1 MTADIAH
8 KGGLVSGPLPRLD
21 YSNFKFDIL
30 FQAPD
35 SRARLGRIHT
45 PHGTVDTPHF
55 IFCGTK
61 AAIKALNMD
70 QMREVG
76 AGFVLANTYHLMLQP
91 GADLVEKM
99 GGLHKFMRWDGPM
112 LTDSGGFQIFAMGEG
127 TVADELKSRQKTARS
142 RTLLKIQEE
151 GATFRSYLDGA
162 IHKLTPESAM
172 DIQRKLGPDFVVAL
186 DECTATHTDKSYNQ
200 RSMAMSH
207 RWGDRSLAQFARHDN
222 GAQAVYG
229 VVQGGVYRDL
239 RAESAAYTADRP
251 YFGTAIG
258 GAFGNKQA
266 EFFEIVDSCMPHVHP
281 HRPIHLLGIGEFIDI
296 FTCVKMGIDTF
307 DCVSPTR
314 IARHGWALMK
324 GVPGGRYNI
333 RNARFKDDP
342 TPLDETMPFTCSN
355 GYSKAYIHHL
365 IKAGEI
371 LGMQILAQHN
381 VAVMVRLMREIRA
394 AIADGTLET
403 LQKQW
408 IVD

>member
-1 MTADIAH
+1 M
-8 KGGLVSGPLPRLD
+8 PLTYP
-21 YSNFKFDIL
+21 NFRFDIL
-30 FQAPD
+30 HRAPS

-61 AAIKALNMD
+61 AAIKALSTD
-70 QMREVG
+70 QVRDVG
-76 AGFVLANTYHLMLQP
+76 AGFILANTYHLMLQP

-127 TVADELKSRQKTARS
+127 TVADELKSRGKTARA
-142 RTLLKIQEE
+142 RTLLKIEE
-151 GATFRSYLDGA
+151 SGATFRSYLDGKV
-162 IHKLTPESAM
+162 HHLTPESAM

-186 DECTATHTDKSYNQ
+186 DECTATHTDKEYNK

-207 RWGDRSLAQFARHDN
+207 RWGDRSLAQFERNDN

-229 VVQGGVYRDL
+229 VVQGGIYHDL
-239 RAESAAYTADRP
+239 RAESAAYTADRS

-258 GAFGNKQA
+258 GAFGNKQGD
-266 EFFEIVDSCMPHVHP
+266 FFDIVAATMPHVHP
-281 HRPIHLLGIGEFIDI
+281 DRPIHMLGIGEFIDI
-296 FTCVKMGIDTF
+296 FECVKMGGDTF

-324 GVPGGRYNI
+324 GVPGGRFNM
-333 RNARFKDDP
+333 RNARFRDDP
-342 TPLDETMPFTCSN
+342 APLDDTMPYVCSN
-355 GYSKAYIHHL
+355 GYSRAYIHHL

-381 VAVMVRLMREIRA
+381 AAVMVRLMTEVRQAIQNDTLDALQRE
-394 AIADGTLET
+394 
-403 LQKQW
+403 W
-408 IVD
+408 IV

>member
-1 MTADIAH
+1 MM
-8 KGGLVSGPLPRLD
+8 PLTYP
-21 YSNFKFDIL
+21 NFSFDITYR
-30 FQAPD
+30 APD
-35 SRARLGRIHT
+35 SRARLGTLNT
-45 PHGTVDTPHF
+45 PHGSIQTPHF

-61 AAIKALNMD
+61 ASIKALNTD
-70 QMREVG
+70 QVRQAG
-76 AGFVLANTYHLMLQP
+76 AGMILANTYHLMLQP

-127 TVADELKSRQKTARS
+127 TVADELKSRHKTARA
-142 RTLLKIQEE
+142 RTLLKITED

-162 IHKLTPESAM
+162 IHHLTPESAM

-186 DECTATHTDKSYNQ
+186 DECTATHTDKKYNEK
-200 RSMAMSH
+200 SMAMSH
-207 RWGDRSLAQFARHDN
+207 RWGDRSLAQFERNHN

-229 VVQGGVYRDL
+229 VVQGGVYEDL
-239 RAESAAYTADRP
+239 RRESSAYTADRP

-258 GAFGNKQA
+258 GAFGNKQV
-266 EFFEIVDSCMPHVHP
+266 EFFDIVETCVPHVHP
-281 HRPIHLLGIGEFIDI
+281 DRPIHLLGIGEFIDI

-324 GVPGGRYNI
+324 GAPGGRLNL
-333 RNARFKDDP
+333 RNAKYRDDAA
-342 TPLDETMPFTCSN
+342 PLDANSPLTCSN
-355 GYSKAYIHHL
+355 GYSKAYLHHL

-371 LGMQILAQHN
+371 LAMQILAQHN
-381 VAVMVRLMREIRA
+381 VAVMATLMREIRA

-408 IVD
+408 IIT

>member
-1 MTADIAH
+1 M
-8 KGGLVSGPLPRLD
+8 PLSYPNHSFEITYRD
-21 YSNFKFDIL
+21 PK
-30 FQAPD
+30 
-35 SRARLGRIHT
+35 SRARLGVLST
-45 PHGTVDTPHF
+45 PHGSIETPHF

-61 AAIKALNMD
+61 AAIKALSIP
-70 QMREVG
+70 QIREVG
-76 AGFVLANTYHLMLQP
+76 AGMILANTYHLMLQP
-91 GADLVEKM
+91 GADLVERM

-127 TVADELKSRQKTARS
+127 TVADELKSRHKTARA
-142 RTLLKIQEE
+142 RTLLKITED

-162 IHKLTPESAM
+162 IHHLTPEGAM

-186 DECTATHTDKSYNQ
+186 DECTATHTDKEYNA
-200 RSMAMSH
+200 RSMSMSH

-229 VVQGGVYRDL
+229 VVQGGVYHDL
-239 RAESAAYTADRP
+239 RAESAQYTASRD

-266 EFFEIVDSCMPHVHP
+266 DFFEIVAGTMPHVHP
-281 HRPIHLLGIGEFIDI
+281 DRPVHLLGIGEFIDL
-296 FTCVKMGIDTF
+296 FECVKMGVDTF

-324 GVPGGRYNI
+324 GVPGGRYNM
-333 RNARFKDDP
+333 RNARFRDDP
-342 TPLDETMPFTCSN
+342 EPLDATMPFMCSS
-355 GYSKAYIHHL
+355 GYSRAYIHHL

-381 VAVMVRLMREIRA
+381 VAVMSRLTREIRA
-394 AIADGTLET
+394 AIKAGTLDA
-403 LQKQW
+403 LQKEW
-408 IVD
+408 IFS

>member
-1 MTADIAH
+1 MT
-8 KGGLVSGPLPRLD
+8 LPNLT
-21 YSNFKFDIL
+21 YPNFKFDI
-30 FQAPD
+30 FHRSAT
-35 SRARLGRIHT
+35 SKARLGRIHT

-61 AAIKALNMD
+61 AAIKALSTD
-70 QMREVG
+70 QIRDAG
-76 AGFVLANTYHLMLQP
+76 AGFILANTYHLMLQP

-127 TVADELKSRQKTARS
+127 TVADELKSRHKTARA
-142 RTLLKIQEE
+142 RTLLKITED

-162 IHKLTPESAM
+162 LHHLTPESAM
-172 DIQRKLGPDFVVAL
+172 DIQRKLGPDLVVAL
-186 DECTATHTDKSYNQ
+186 DECTATHTDKKYNEQ
-200 RSMAMSH
+200 SMAMSH

-222 GAQAVYG
+222 GAQGVYG
-229 VVQGGVYRDL
+229 VVQGGVYQDL
-239 RAESAAYTADRP
+239 RAESAAYTASRP

-266 EFFEIVDSCMPHVHP
+266 DFFEIVESCMPHVHP
-281 HRPIHLLGIGEFIDI
+281 DRPIHLLGIGEYIDI
-296 FTCVKMGIDTF
+296 FTCVKMGVDTF

-324 GVPGGRYNI
+324 GVPGGRFNL
-333 RNARFKDDP
+333 RNARFRDDP
-342 TPLDETMPFTCSN
+342 EPLDASMGLPCSSA
-355 GYSKAYIHHL
+355 YSRAYIHHL
-365 IKAGEI
+365 LKAGEI

-381 VAVMVRLMREIRA
+381 VAMMARLMREIRA
-394 AIADGTLET
+394 AIADNTLEQ
-403 LQKQW
+403 LQKEW

>member
-1 MTADIAH
+1 MT
-8 KGGLVSGPLPRLD
+8 LPNLS
-21 YSNFKFDIL
+21 YPNFKFDI
-30 FQAPD
+30 FHRSTT

-61 AAIKALNMD
+61 AAIKALNTD
-70 QMREVG
+70 QIREVG
-76 AGFVLANTYHLMLQP
+76 AGMILANTYHLMLQP

-127 TVADELKSRQKTARS
+127 TVADELKSRQKTARV
-142 RTLLKIQEE
+142 RTLLKIEE
-151 GATFRSYLDGA
+151 DGATFRSYLDGA
-162 IHKLTPESAM
+162 IHHLTPESAM
-172 DIQRKLGPDFVVAL
+172 EIQRKLGPDFVVAL
-186 DECTATHTDKSYNQ
+186 DECTATHTDKKYNAA
-200 RSMAMSH
+200 SMAMSH
-207 RWGDRSLAQFARHDN
+207 RWGDRSLQQFARTDN

-229 VVQGGVYRDL
+229 VVQGGVYNDL

-266 EFFEIVDSCMPHVHP
+266 EFFEIIAATMPHVHP
-281 HRPIHLLGIGEFIDI
+281 DRPVHLLGIGEFIDL
-296 FTCVKMGIDTF
+296 FECVKMGVDTF

-324 GVPGGRYNI
+324 GVPGGRYNM
-333 RNARFKDDP
+333 RNARFRDDP
-342 TPLDETMPFTCSN
+342 TPLDETMPYACSN
-355 GYSKAYIHHL
+355 AYSKAYIHHL

-381 VAVMVRLMREIRA
+381 VAVMSRLAREIRA
-394 AIADGTLET
+394 AIANDTLDS
-403 LQKQW
+403 LQKEW
-408 IVD
+408 IVS

>member
-1 MTADIAH
+1 MNPTY
-8 KGGLVSGPLPRLD
+8 P
-21 YSNFKFDIL
+21 NFKFEIL
-30 FQAPD
+30 HRSPVN
-35 SRARLGRIHT
+35 RARLGRLHT

-61 AAIKALNMD
+61 AAIKALNVD
-70 QMREVG
+70 QVRDAG
-76 AGFVLANTYHLMLQP
+76 AGMILANTYHLMLQP
-91 GADLVEKM
+91 GAELVAKM
-99 GGLHKFMRWDGPM
+99 GGLHKFMGWDGPM

-127 TVADELKSRQKTARS
+127 TVADELKSRQKTARV

-151 GATFRSYLDGA
+151 GATFRSYLDGSV
-162 IHKLTPESAM
+162 HKLTPESAM
-172 DIQRKLGPDFVVAL
+172 DIQRQLGPDFVVAL
-186 DECTATHTDKSYNQ
+186 DECTATHTDKKYNAQ
-200 RSMAMSH
+200 SMAMSH

-239 RAESAAYTADRP
+239 REESSAYTADRA

-266 EFFEIVDSCMPHVHP
+266 EFFDIVDWCMPHVHP
-281 HRPIHLLGIGEFIDI
+281 DRPIHLLGIGEFIDI
-296 FTCVKMGIDTF
+296 FTCVRMGIDTF

-314 IARHGWALMK
+314 IARHGWALMP
-324 GVPGGRYNI
+324 GVPGGRFNM

-342 TPLDETMPFTCSN
+342 EPLCADMPLKCSN
-355 GYSKAYIHHL
+355 GYSRAYIHHL
-365 IKAGEI
+365 FKAGEI

-381 VAVMVRLMREIRA
+381 VAVMARLMREIRA
-394 AIADGTLET
+394 AIANETLDS